1 MNRTYGAVTSIL
13 IFACL
18 AGPASAIE
26 WQRAVYYDERYGST
40 WAFGSEIHDWLAYD
54 GYEVLDAD
62 ALKTW
67 MDARIADDAPS
78 VVVFAQD
85 VAPETVAEVMGP
97 ECTLRRYLDAGGKIV
112 WYADV
117 PLYYQGHP
125 DGTLT
130 TWGTA
135 GSIAVLGFDAAGGPW
150 NSETE
155 VTITSDGE
163 AWGLSQTWASSR
175 PASTSGLRVLAT
187 DGAGYPAAWVKHY
200 VDGDTYRGFVRT
212 YDRPGV
218 PNVDEVRRLAV
229 YPDPA
234 EPLLGENPN
243 EAADDII
250 AAFHYLWYGNP
261 ATSGAWDHWEAD
273 GHYPPLTWSANY
285 APDFPDS
292 TWDPAVMLY
301 DSSDP
306 VLLRWQDQLFARAG
320 LDIAVAS
327 WWGIGTFDDA
337 ALASA
342 IRISKSVQWCI
353 YHEMEA
359 YSDPSVAQIVADLQ
373 WVIDRLGPTKNYAK
387 VDGKWLVF
395 VYVAN
400 DGDAAS
406 RWRQAKQ
413 QLRDEGYDVYINAL
427 GSDSPLS
434 FPDPWDAIHIYDPTT
449 RRTLTET
456 VIAGDDSASVSPGFW
471 LYHEFPWLSR
481 DLEAFQLA
489 WDETVAEAERSR
501 FLLIETWNEWHEGT
515 CIEPGQRIIH
525 DDESSFSATGDDYAY
540 DFIDAIAE
548 QANALRW
555 STPGHRPEVPVRL
568 EAETMVWELG
578 SEPEGDDA
586 WRILDDGTRIGASV
600 QLPFGQDSDLRFT
613 IRARGV
619 QVGPQAGWPD
629 MVLYWA
635 GQPLATWT
643 LESADYGLYEHSF
656 SSSGGVKTVEVSL
669 ANDPGWVG
677 DVDLVVDYVDVAR
690 LNVPAGRVPD
700 GAFIPGVP
708 LTLAKVAGDIAL
720 SWGSSCLSSDTDYG
734 VYEGTI
740 GTYDSHA
747 ERFCSSGGLLGITF
761 TPGAGDHY
769 YLVVPRNG
777 SSEGSYGRAS
787 SGSERPP
794 GSPACASQMIGACP

>member
-1 MNRTYGAVTSIL
+1 MNRTIGAVTSVV

-18 AGPASAIE
+18 AGPASAVE
-26 WQRAVYYDERYGST
+26 WQRAVYYDERYPST
-40 WAFGSEIHDWLAYD
+40 WAFGSEIHGWLEYD
-54 GYEVLDAD
+54 GYEVLDAR
-62 ALKTW
+62 ALAAW
-67 MDARIADDAPS
+67 MDARIADTAPS

-85 VAPETVAEVMGP
+85 VVPDTVTEIMGP
-97 ECTLRRYLDAGGKIV
+97 GCTLRRYLDAGGKIV
-112 WYADV
+112 WFSDV

-130 TWGTA
+130 TWGAA

-150 NSETE
+150 DSETE
-155 VTITSDGE
+155 VTLTSDGM
-163 AWGLSQTWASSR
+163 AWGLSQTWESSR

-200 VDGDTYRGFVRT
+200 MDGDTYRGFVRT
-212 YDRPGV
+212 HDRPGV

-243 EAADDII
+243 EADDDIV

-261 ATSGAWDHWEAD
+261 TTSGTWDHWEAD

-301 DSSDP
+301 DSTDP

-359 YSDPSVAQIVADLQ
+359 YSDPSAAQIVADLQ
-373 WVIDRLGPTKNYAK
+373 WVIDHLGPTRNYAK

-400 DGDAAS
+400 DEDAAS

-413 QLRDEGYDVYINAL
+413 KLRDEGYDVYINAL
-427 GSDSPLS
+427 GGDSPLN
-434 FPDPWDAIHIYDPTT
+434 FPDPWDAIHLYDPTS

-456 VIAGDDSASVSPGFW
+456 VSAGDDSASVSPGFW
-471 LYHEFPWLSR
+471 LIHEAPWLSR
-481 DLEAFQLA
+481 NLDAFQQA

-515 CIEPGQRIIH
+515 SIEPGQRIVH
-525 DDESSFSATGDDYAY
+525 DDGTGFSATADDYAHDY
-540 DFIDAIAE
+540 IDAIAE
-548 QANALRW
+548 EANALRW
-555 STPGHRPEVPVRL
+555 NTSGHRPDVPVRL
-568 EAETMVWELG
+568 EAEEIVWELG
-578 SEPEGDDA
+578 SEAEGADA
-586 WRILDDGTRIGASV
+586 WRISDDGTRIGASI
-600 QLPFGQDSDLRFT
+600 QLPFGQDSDLHIT

-619 QVGPQAGWPD
+619 QVGALAGWPK
-629 MVLYWA
+629 MVLFWA

-643 LESADYGLYEHSF
+643 VASTNYGIYEHSF
-656 SSSGGVKTVEVSL
+656 GTPGGVKTVEVSL
-669 ANDPGWVG
+669 AVDPGGAG
-677 DVDLVVDYVDVAR
+677 DVDLVVDYVDVAGM
-690 LNVPAGRVPD
+690 NTPAGGVPD
-700 GAFIPGVP
+700 GEIIPGVP
-708 LTLAKVAGDIAL
+708 LTVSKVAGDIAL
-720 SWGSSCLSSDTDYG
+720 SWDSSCLSSDTDYG

-740 GTYDSHA
+740 GNYYSHA

-761 TPGAGDHY
+761 TPSAGDRY
-769 YLVVPRNG
+769 YLVAPRNG

-787 SGSERPP
+787 AGSERPP
-794 GSPACASQMIGACP
+794 GSPSCASQMIGSCP